1 MAQKSR
7 RRESLAPLSTA
18 ENLVSAKLRA
28 HILMLAGMIGARS
41 LTSNPA
47 GLEKAAQYIEQCL
60 SEFNYARSQ
69 QDFMANIYKPVG
81 VTTEGVTAVQNKVCT
96 RNIIAE
102 LKGTKLPQEIILL
115 GAHYD
120 SVYDCPAA
128 NDNGS
133 GVAALL
139 ELARLLSK
147 FESDRT
153 IRFVAFTNEEPP
165 FFGTEDWGAQ
175 QYANVCHERAEKVI
189 AMFSLETMG
198 YYSDVSGSQSFPH
211 DVFGLVYPKQGD
223 FIAFVSNMKSR
234 RLLNRVTKLFRN
246 ATPFPCEKIAVPESI
261 RGVADSDH
269 AAFWKYDYPALMI
282 TDTAYYRYPHY
293 HTREDT
299 PEKIDYDSL
308 ARVVFGLAEVMKK
321 LSNG

>member
-7 RRESLAPLSTA
+7 RDSLAPLSA
-18 ENLVSAKLRA
+18 GENLISAKLRA
-28 HILMLAGMIGARS
+28 HVLMLAGIIGARS

-47 GLEKAAQYIEQCL
+47 GLEKAAQYIEYSL
-60 SEFNYARSQ
+60 SEFEYVRSQ
-69 QDFMANIYKPVG
+69 QDFMAHVSTSIG
-81 VTTEGVTAVQNKVCT
+81 AAGGTTPMVENKVCT
-96 RNIIAE
+96 RNLIAE
-102 LKGTKLPQEIILL
+102 VKGSKRPQEIIIL

-133 GVAALL
+133 GVASLL

-147 FESDRT
+147 FESERT

-165 FFGTEDWGAQ
+165 FFGTADWGAQ
-175 QYANVCHERAEKVI
+175 QYAAVCHERAEKVI
-189 AMFSLETMG
+189 AMLSLETMG
-198 YYSDVSGSQSFPH
+198 YYSDAAGSQTFPH

-234 RLLNRVTKLFRN
+234 RLLNRFTKLFRS
-246 ATPFPCEKIAVPESI
+246 ATPFPCEKVAVPESI
-261 RGVADSDH
+261 RGVAYSDH

-282 TDTAYYRYPHY
+282 TDTAFYRYPHY
-293 HTREDT
+293 HTNEDT
-299 PEKIDYDSL
+299 PEKVDYDSL
-308 ARVVFGLAEVMKK
+308 ARVVFGIAEVVKQI
-321 LSNG
+321 SNG

>member
-1 MAQKSR
+1 MAQKS
-7 RRESLAPLSTA
+7 RRESLAPLSTS

-28 HILMLAGMIGARS
+28 HILMLAGIIGARS
-41 LTSNPA
+41 LTSNPD

-60 SEFNYARSQ
+60 AEFNYNRSQ
-69 QDFMANIYKPVG
+69 QDFMAHVSTSVG
-81 VTTEGVTAVQNKVCT
+81 GSGDATTTVLNKVCT

-102 LKGTKLPQEIILL
+102 LKGTEKPQEIIIL

-133 GVAALL
+133 GVGALL
-139 ELARLLSK
+139 ELARLLAK
-147 FESDRT
+147 FESKRT

-165 FFGTEDWGAQ
+165 FFGTDDWGAQ

-189 AMFSLETMG
+189 AMLSMETMG
-198 YYSDVSGSQSFPH
+198 YYSDAPGSQSFPH

-234 RLLNRVTKLFRN
+234 RLLNRFTKLFRK
-246 ATPFPCEKIAVPESI
+246 ATHFPCEKVAVPESI
-261 RGVADSDH
+261 RGVAYSDH

-282 TDTAYYRYPHY
+282 TDTAFYRYPHY
-293 HTREDT
+293 HTKEDT
-299 PEKIDYDSL
+299 PDKVDYDSL
-308 ARVVFGLAEVMKK
+308 ARVVVGIAEVIRE
-321 LSNG
+321 LSNS

>member
-1 MAQKSR
+1 MAQKS
-7 RRESLAPLSTA
+7 RRESLAPLSTS
-18 ENLVSAKLRA
+18 ENLISAKLRA
-28 HILMLAGMIGARS
+28 HVLMLAGVIGARS

-60 SEFNYARSQ
+60 SEFSFSRSQ
-69 QDFMANIYKPVG
+69 QDFMAHVSTSVG
-81 VTTEGVTAVQNKVCT
+81 VAGDTATTVLNKVCT

-102 LKGTKLPQEIILL
+102 LKGKLTPQEIIVV

-133 GVAALL
+133 GVAAML

-147 FESDRT
+147 FESNRT

-165 FFGTEDWGAQ
+165 FFGTDDWGAQ
-175 QYANVCHERAEKVI
+175 QYANVCHERAEKII
-189 AMFSLETMG
+189 AMLSLETMG
-198 YYSDVSGSQSFPH
+198 YYSDTPGSQSFPH

-234 RLLNRVTKLFRN
+234 RLLNRFTKLFRK
-246 ATPFPCEKIAVPESI
+246 ATAFPCEKVAIPESI
-261 RGVADSDH
+261 RGVAYSDH
-269 AAFWKYDYPALMI
+269 AAFWKYDYPALMV
-282 TDTAYYRYPHY
+282 TDTAFYRYPHY
-293 HTREDT
+293 HAKDDT
-299 PEKIDYDSL
+299 PEKVDYDSL
-308 ARVVFGLAEVMKK
+308 ARVVSGIAEAVKN

>member
-1 MAQKSR
+1 
-7 RRESLAPLSTA
+7 
-18 ENLVSAKLRA
+18 
-28 HILMLAGMIGARS
+28 

-47 GLEKAAQYIEQCL
+47 GLEKAAQYIEYCL
-60 SEFNYARSQ
+60 SEYDYVRSQ
-69 QDFMANIYKPVG
+69 QDFMAHVSTSVG
-81 VTTEGVTAVQNKVCT
+81 ATGDTVPMVENKVCT
-96 RNIIAE
+96 RNLIAE
-102 LKGTKLPQEIILL
+102 LKGTKKPQEIIVL

-133 GVAALL
+133 GVASLL

-165 FFGTEDWGAQ
+165 FFGTADWGAQ
-175 QYANVCHERAEKVI
+175 QYAAVCHERAEKVI
-189 AMFSLETMG
+189 AMLSLETMG
-198 YYSDVSGSQSFPH
+198 YYSDAAGSQTFPH

-234 RLLNRVTKLFRN
+234 RLLNRFTKLFRS
-246 ATPFPCEKIAVPESI
+246 ATPFPCEKVAVPESI
-261 RGVADSDH
+261 RGVAYSDH

-282 TDTAYYRYPHY
+282 TDTAFYRYPHY
-293 HTREDT
+293 HTNEDT
-299 PEKIDYDSL
+299 PEKVDYDSL
-308 ARVVFGLAEVMKK
+308 ARVVFGIAEVVKQI
-321 LSNG
+321 SNG